1 VRVIVCVMRK
11 EPELCTCCLV
21 QVQQGLVKT
30 RGSDGDSGRAV
41 PVEKDNC
48 NEVTNQLVSGR
59 PFFANSD

>member
-1 VRVIVCVMRK
+1 M
-11 EPELCTCCLV
+11 V

-41 PVEKDNC
+41 PVEKDNR